1 MVTFI
6 LAVATAL
13 VFSFLCS
20 VSEAVLLSVR
30 HSQIERLGRSRSAR
44 ILRRFKAEID
54 VPIASILILN
64 TFANAF
70 GSVVAGA
77 SYQRVFDEST
87 LFWFS
92 IVFTVSI
99 LLFGEIVPKTLGVT
113 NVSRLAVPVAHG
125 VHVLVWV
132 LRPILFLT
140 RIISGALRR
149 GQPSPVTSIEEI
161 RLLAA
166 LGRTEGAVTKRTH
179 EIIEGAVALKE
190 LTAYD
195 VMVPRNG
202 VAFLSAERSLERN
215 LNVVRRTGHS
225 RFPFTPNGNL
235 DDVEGIVLTKDL
247 MFQLLE
253 TPDDPAFKSLVGPL
267 VVVPAA
273 MPLER
278 LLRKFQ
284 EERRHMAI
292 VVDEYGGTQ
301 GLVTL
306 EDVLE
311 ELVGEI
317 EDESDRVERFIIR
330 RPDGALL
337 CRGWAETRRVFEELG
352 VEDDTVEAAT
362 IGGFVA
368 DLVGRVP
375 QTGDEVEWLGYRLK
389 VLRASPRRAERIEVR
404 PVRSGSTMP
413 PSRRD
418 H

>member
-1 MVTFI
+1 MLTFI

-20 VSEAVLLSVR
+20 VSEAALLSVR
-30 HSQIERLGRSRSAR
+30 HADIERLGKTRAGR
-44 ILRRFKAEID
+44 ILREFKAEID

-64 TFANAF
+64 TVANTAGAF
-70 GSVVAGA
+70 GAGT
-77 SYQRVFDEST
+77 SYGYVFDPST
-87 LFWFS
+87 QWIFM
-92 IVFTVSI
+92 IVFTITI
-99 LLFGEIVPKTLGVT
+99 LMFGEIVPKTLGVT
-113 NVSRLAVPVAHG
+113 NASRLAAPVAIG
-125 VHVLVWV
+125 VRAAVWGLTPLLFITRLV
-132 LRPILFLT
+132 
-140 RIISGALRR
+140 SGALRR
-149 GQPSPVTSIEEI
+149 GGPAPATSIEEI

-179 EIIEGAVALKE
+179 EIIEGAIALKE

-202 VAFLSAERSLERN
+202 VAFLSGERTLEQN
-215 LNVVRRTGHS
+215 LSVVRRTGHS
-225 RFPFTPNGNL
+225 RFPFTPNGSL
-235 DDVEGIVLTKDL
+235 DDASGIVLTKDL

-253 TPDDPAFKSLVGPL
+253 TPDDPRWSLLVGPM
-267 VVVPAA
+267 VVVPTA

-284 EERRHMAI
+284 EEHRHLAI

-330 RPDGALL
+330 RPDGALV
-337 CRGWAETRRVFEELG
+337 CRGWAETRRVFEELRL
-352 VEDDTVEAAT
+352 EPETVEAAT

-375 QTGDEVEWLGYRLK
+375 QTGDEVEWNGHRFK

-404 PVRSGSTMP
+404 APDNRSTRP
-413 PSRRD
+413 PNN
-418 H
+418 

>member
-1 MVTFI
+1 MLTFI

-20 VSEAVLLSVR
+20 ISEAALLSLR
-30 HSQIERLGRSRSAR
+30 HADIERLSKTRAGR
-44 ILRRFKAEID
+44 ILRHFKAEID

-64 TFANAF
+64 TVANT
-70 GSVVAGA
+70 AGA
-77 SYQRVFDEST
+77 FFAGTSYGYVFDTASQWV
-87 LFWFS
+87 FM
-92 IVFTVSI
+92 IAFTVTI
-99 LLFGEIVPKTLGVT
+99 LLAGEIVPKTLGVT
-113 NVSRLAVPVAHG
+113 HAGRLAVPVAVG
-125 VHVLVWV
+125 VRVLVWALTPV
-132 LRPILFLT
+132 LFLT
-140 RIISGALRR
+140 RFVSGALRR
-149 GQPSPVTSIEEI
+149 GRQLPSTSIEEI

-166 LGRTEGAVTKRTH
+166 LGRTEGAVTKRTQ

-202 VAFLSAERSLERN
+202 VAFLSGERSLDQN
-215 LNVVRRTGHS
+215 LSVVKRTGHS

-247 MFQLLE
+247 MFELLE
-253 TPDDPAFKSLVGPL
+253 TPGGLPWTSVVGPM

-278 LLRKFQ
+278 LLKEFQ

-301 GLVTL
+301 GLITL

-330 RPDGALL
+330 RPDGALV
-337 CRGWAETRRVFEELG
+337 CRGWAETRRVFEELRL
-352 VEDDTVEAAT
+352 DDETVDAAT

-368 DLVGRVP
+368 DLVGRMP
-375 QTGDEVEWLGYRLK
+375 QTGDEVEWIGHRFK

-404 PVRSGSTMP
+404 PVEPRPTGP
-413 PSRRD
+413 PAPRD
-418 H
+418 R

>member
-1 MVTFI
+1 V
-6 LAVATAL
+6 
-13 VFSFLCS
+13 
-20 VSEAVLLSVR
+20 
-30 HSQIERLGRSRSAR
+30 
-44 ILRRFKAEID
+44 D

-64 TFANAF
+64 TIANT
-70 GSVVAGA
+70 AGA
-77 SYQRVFDEST
+77 FFAGTSYGYVFDPATEWI
-87 LFWFS
+87 FM
-92 IVFTVSI
+92 IVFTVTI
-99 LLFGEIVPKTLGVT
+99 LLVGEIIPKTIGVT
-113 NVSRLAVPVAHG
+113 NAGRLAVPVAIG
-125 VHVLVWV
+125 VRVLVW
-132 LRPILFLT
+132 ILTPALIFT
-140 RIISGALRR
+140 RLVSGALRR
-149 GQPSPVTSIEEI
+149 GGEAQATSVEEI
-161 RLLAA
+161 RLLAS
-166 LGRTEGAVTKRTH
+166 LGRTQGAVTKRTH
-179 EIIEGAVALKE
+179 EIIEGAVALRE

-202 VAFLSAERSLERN
+202 VAFLSGERTLEQN

-225 RFPFTPNGNL
+225 RFPFTRNGNL
-235 DDVEGIVLTKDL
+235 DDAEGIVLTKDL

-253 TPDDPAFKSLVGPL
+253 TQNDPAWMSLVGPM

-284 EERRHMAI
+284 EERRHLAI

-330 RPDGALL
+330 RPDGALI
-337 CRGWAETRRVFEELG
+337 CRGWAETRRVFEELHL
-352 VEDDTVEAAT
+352 EDETIEATT

-375 QTGDEVEWLGYRLK
+375 QTGDEVEWIGFRFK

-404 PVRSGSTMP
+404 SVDPRRSMP
-413 PSRRD
+413 PGVGNY
-418 H
+418 

>member
-1 MVTFI
+1 MLTFI

-20 VSEAVLLSVR
+20 VSEAALLSLRQADV
-30 HSQIERLGRSRSAR
+30 ERLGKTRAGR

-77 SYQRVFDEST
+77 SYQLVFDEST

-92 IVFTVSI
+92 LLFTISI
-99 LLFGEIVPKTLGVT
+99 LLFGEIVPKTLGVA
-113 NVSRLAVPVAHG
+113 NARRLAVPVAIG
-125 VHVLVWV
+125 VRVLVWCLTPV
-132 LRPILFLT
+132 LLLT
-140 RIISGALRR
+140 RLVSGALRR
-149 GQPSPVTSIEEI
+149 SGEVPSTSIEEI

-166 LGRTEGAVTKRTH
+166 LGRTEGAVTKRTQ

-202 VAFLSAERSLERN
+202 VAFLSGERTLEQN
-215 LNVVRRTGHS
+215 LSVLKRTGHS

-253 TPDDPAFKSLVGPL
+253 TPGDPVWPTLVGPMI
-267 VVVPAA
+267 VVPAT

-278 LLRKFQ
+278 LLKEFQ
-284 EERRHMAI
+284 EEHRHLAI

-337 CRGWAETRRVFEELG
+337 CRGWAETRRVFEELRL
-352 VEDDTVEAAT
+352 EDTTVDAAT

-375 QTGDEVEWLGYRLK
+375 QTGDEVEWIGHRFK

-404 PVRSGSTMP
+404 RISTSVP
-413 PSRRD
+413 P
-418 H
+418 